1 MSQSNLRQIVMMNRE
16 VLRRHAS
23 KDLLAFVEQAWTVL
37 EPGTPF
43 QRTWH
48 VKLLCEHLQAV
59 TSGQTRQLVINI
71 PPRYGKSLLVSVF
84 WPVWEWIQHPSR
96 RWLFASYSEALST
109 KHSIDRRRLIESP
122 WYREAYGQVVR
133 LASDQRTK
141 TDYHNTRRGSMIATS
156 LAGSITGKGGN
167 RLVIDD
173 PHSPDQADSDI
184 QRDRGVQRYRQTF
197 ATRLNDKKSD
207 ATVLVMQRLHCEDL
221 TAICLDLGFE
231 HVCLPAI
238 ARTKTTIVFPI
249 SGRQK
254 VREEDETLWPEKE
267 SLADLEALQ
276 RTMGRPAFEG
286 QYQQSPVLPGGA
298 IFDRSWWSWYHEAP
312 DEGQILQS
320 WDLTFTGDSNSDYVV
335 GLVAL
340 RKGALVY
347 ILDRFKA
354 KVSFV
359 ETCRAIETMVEKYP
373 RTSVVLVEQ
382 AANGSAVIDTLIQK
396 VRGLTAVKPKGG
408 KSVRAWAVSP
418 WVSSG
423 QILLPK
429 RHAPDGELRS
439 DRRWVDDFV
448 ETCAIFPKGGHDDDV
463 DAFTQLLVYC
473 MEHQDVAPAGVWGKR
488 EPLIQVRNPMWGEFP
503 RRNPGRTR
511 LTEAFGLRRFP
522 IGLDG

>member
-1 MSQSNLRQIVMMNRE
+1 MTPSNLRQLVLTNRE
-16 VLRRHAS
+16 ILRRHAS
-23 KDLLAFVEQAWTVL
+23 RDLLTFVKQAWSVL
-37 EPGTPF
+37 EPGTVF
-43 QRTWH
+43 QPTWH
-48 VKLLCEHLQAV
+48 VELLCEHLQAV
-59 TSGQTRQLVINI
+59 TAGHTRQLVINI

-84 WPVWEWIQHPSR
+84 WPVWEWIQHPGH
-96 RWLFASYSEALST
+96 RWLFASFSEALST
-109 KHSIDRRRLIESP
+109 KHSIDRRRLIESA
-122 WYREAYGQVVR
+122 WYRDAYGHIVR

-141 TDYHNTRRGSMIATS
+141 TDYHNTRRGSMVSTS

-173 PHSPDQADSDI
+173 PHSPDQADSDL

-197 ATRLNDKKSD
+197 ATRLNDKKTD

-238 ARTKTTIVFPI
+238 ARKKTAIFFPI

-254 VREEDETLWPEKE
+254 VREEDEPLWPEKE
-267 SLADLEALQ
+267 DLSDLEALQ
-276 RTMGRPAFEG
+276 RTMGRPAFEA
-286 QYQQSPVLPGGA
+286 QYQQSPVLPGGT
-298 IFDRSWWSWYHEAP
+298 IFNRSWWGWYDEAP
-312 DEGQILQS
+312 EDGEIIQS
-320 WDLTFTGDSNSDYVV
+320 WDLAFTGDSTSDYVA

-340 RKGALVY
+340 RKGSLVH

-359 ETCRAIETMVEKYP
+359 ETCRAIETMVERYP

-408 KSVRAWAVSP
+408 KAVRAWAVSP
-418 WVSSG
+418 WVSCG
-423 QILLPK
+423 QILLPR
-429 RHAPDGELRS
+429 RHAPDGELRL
-439 DRRWVDDFV
+439 DRGWVQDFV
-448 ETCAIFPKGGHDDDV
+448 ENCAIFPKGAHDDDV

-473 MEHQDVAPAGVWGKR
+473 MEHQHVPPAGIWR
-488 EPLIQVRNPMWGEFP
+488 NPEPFIKVRNPMWGEFP
-503 RRNPGRTR
+503 RRNPERTR
-511 LTEAFGLRRFP
+511 LTERFGLWRSAMGFD
-522 IGLDG
+522 L